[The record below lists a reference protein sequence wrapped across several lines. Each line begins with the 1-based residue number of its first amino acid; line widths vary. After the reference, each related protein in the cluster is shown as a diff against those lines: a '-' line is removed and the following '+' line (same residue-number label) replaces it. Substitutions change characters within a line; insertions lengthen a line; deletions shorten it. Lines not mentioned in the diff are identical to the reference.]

1 MEEKYFSKLY
11 KIGSLQKAKGG
22 ELYFW
27 QSEINDLCI
36 AKLVYLLTPLEYSYT
51 AVTRP

>member
-22 ELYFW
+22 ELSISDS
-27 QSEINDLCI
+27 Q
-36 AKLVYLLTPLEYSYT
+36 
-51 AVTRP
+51 R